1 MFKDLKTIEIYKYF
15 YLALLVF
22 SMLFARPFV
31 GLSLFGF
38 RLGELLIGVCF
49 LFSLALLT
57 LYRFLPKKVAQ
68 IPLNNI
74 FRIII
79 LSVFIVVFLT
89 NSSLL
94 KPYFVRS
101 SSYVWSI
108 AFIYFGI
115 FFLDILKK
123 KYLLAGLSLVPL
135 VVYFFSTGRYPDFII
150 KFFNTWSD
158 KFQFIKGSD
167 LMLTYIV
174 VTLSLLM
181 LLKNKYAS
189 ISYLFIVS
197 AAFFPLLLFNS
208 RGAFLAALIFFVFQI
223 IYEFK
228 FLMKNKLFL
237 LALGFLSY
245 LVFYGSV
252 LNVYGEFKFTK
263 VNEATKPNIV
273 TEKVTK
279 IAAEKKTVETF
290 RSFYLEDGRLYSDD
304 STTNWRLDIWQDLY
318 HYMDDEGILLK
329 GHGYKEIFPIMKDPS
344 APGRLGRD
352 GLNENVHNYFAN
364 VLGRAGLIQLLLFL
378 IFYLKIISTSYEN
391 NGNYKVIGYIFPV
404 LANSFFDANMEGVQ
418 YPFIFYSFLAF
429 LFLSGKNN
437 KPITNN

>member
-31 GLSLFGF
+31 GLSIFGF

-57 LYRFLPKKVAQ
+57 FYRFLPKKLAQ

-150 KFFNTWSD
+150 RFFNTWSD

-174 VTLSLLM
+174 VSLSLLM

-189 ISYLFIVS
+189 ISYLFIAS

-223 IYEFK
+223 IFEFK

-237 LALGFLSY
+237 LALGF
-245 LVFYGSV
+245 
-252 LNVYGEFKFTK
+252 
-263 VNEATKPNIV
+263 
-273 TEKVTK
+273 
-279 IAAEKKTVETF
+279 
-290 RSFYLEDGRLYSDD
+290 
-304 STTNWRLDIWQDLY
+304 
-318 HYMDDEGILLK
+318 
-329 GHGYKEIFPIMKDPS
+329 
-344 APGRLGRD
+344 
-352 GLNENVHNYFAN
+352 
-364 VLGRAGLIQLLLFL
+364 
-378 IFYLKIISTSYEN
+378 
-391 NGNYKVIGYIFPV
+391 
-404 LANSFFDANMEGVQ
+404 
-418 YPFIFYSFLAF
+418 
-429 LFLSGKNN
+429 
-437 KPITNN
+437 